1 MSSIPH
7 YPALSEL
14 FSYFK
19 QPVVLL
25 DLESTGGHFTDDR
38 ITEIAFLRF
47 ENGRTERFECL
58 VNPGIPIPKFI
69 TRLTGIDDAM
79 VGNAPDFSQLS
90 DRLLSLLQGAVLV
103 AHNSKFD
110 YQFLQYAFQRCGL
123 HFAAKTLCTVQ
134 LSRRLYPQF
143 RKHSL
148 ESIIE
153 RHGISVSSRHRAWSD
168 VAALADFLER
178 CIDTCGMEA
187 VVSQCRRLL
196 QPQPFPEYLPEH
208 LDSRLHQLP
217 DSDGIT
223 LWFDDKENLVRIA
236 AHRYA
241 FRETSALLADEKSD
255 LRLCTEMVFQKTIGP
270 LDSLTHIIRARQK
283 YRIAPQHT
291 AYFSVHF
298 IEENGI
304 LRARIVQLADG
315 LQSIPSYGLF
325 PNKKAAKRALLEW
338 AKTYGLCPKMLD
350 ILPYSLPA
358 HSPCPSAE
366 SGKNCLCSSAQGRA
380 KQYCD
385 TQQFAEQLPVIG
397 WGKLR
402 HLQIEEHEAVC
413 NLTKQYRLRNGLLEL
428 NGNLYFDAA
437 LPAVLKEYL
446 KTKYRHPL

>member
-79 VGNAPDFSQLS
+79 VGNAPDFPQLS

-153 RHGISVSSRHRAWSD
+153 RHGITVGSRHRAWSD
-168 VAALADFLER
+168 VAALADFLTLCVETHGA
-178 CIDTCGMEA
+178 DA
-187 VVSQCRRLL
+187 VAAECRNLL
-196 QPQPFPEYLPEH
+196 QPRPFPEHLPAH
-208 LDSRLHQLP
+208 LDSRLQQLP
-217 DSDGIT
+217 DSDGVT
-223 LWFDDKENLVRIA
+223 LWLDEQGKAIHIA
-236 AHRYA
+236 AHRQA
-241 FRETSALLADEKSD
+241 FREAAALLADGTLD
-255 LRLCTEMVFQKTIGP
+255 PHRCADMVFQKTIGP
-270 LDSLTHIIRARQK
+270 LDSLAHIVRAKRE
-283 YRIAPQHT
+283 YGGT
-291 AYFSVHF
+291 AQSTPYFAVRF
-298 IEENGI
+298 IEENSI

-315 LQSIPSYGLF
+315 LQNLPAYGLF
-325 PNKKAAKRALLEW
+325 LHKKAAKRALLEW
-338 AKTYGLCPKMLD
+338 AQAYGLCPKMLD

-358 HSPCPSAE
+358 NSPCPAVE
-366 SGKNCLCSSAQGRA
+366 SGKSCLCSSAQGRA
-380 KQYCD
+380 RQYRD
-385 TQQFAEQLPVIG
+385 TLQFAERLPVSG
-397 WGKLR
+397 WGNLR
-402 HLQIEEHEAVC
+402 RLHIEEHDAVC
-413 NLTKQYRLRNGLLEL
+413 RHTEQFHLCNGLLEL
-428 NGNLYFDAA
+428 NGDLYFDAA

-446 KTKYRHPL
+446 KNKRYRTP